1 MARITNL
8 HTRLSHNN
16 LKEIETEE
24 IVEFIE
30 IGYGLY
36 EDIYKKDCYGVEE
49 VYETLD
55 DWN

>member
-8 HTRLSHNN
+8 YTRLSQNN
-16 LKEIETEE
+16 NDLEE
-24 IVEFIE
+24 IEFIE

-36 EDIYKKDCYGVEE
+36 EDIYEKNCYGVEE